1 MPPKKENKKNKNKYV
16 LIWWVVDG
24 QKTITELNKIPKA
37 KRIKN
42 ETVKLKWEGKDG
54 KKNFYFAKMIEY
66 GGKSLSWVV
75 NIITSKHWNY
85 LSAELTVINKYVYF
99 TETIEE
105 LQNVRLDNKGNVCDQ
120 STKMYSENVLQQKK
134 TTDVSKQLSKDL
146 TKKHKDDMERKI
158 IHKKA
163 IFSIDEQ
170 PFSESHRD
178 KITKFKNVNEG
189 KKLSKK
195 KTSKLWTI
203 GARID
208 QSLKYSIKCKSLE
221 ITPTASQ
228 QDVTID
234 KSINFFDKSSSHPFN
249 SNNSLIDQIHLENS
263 TENSELDLAP
273 IWNSNY
279 LNNWSN
285 VNNPVMIAQDFQFQG
300 FNEADQVL
308 SSTYLEVRSLE
319 KGVCNTP
326 ILKFPSSLTEPNQ
339 KKNSTIFRTWDSWED
354 AKNITTINTSTTSN
368 IFISA
373 KSTEE
378 ESCL

>member
-1 MPPKKENKKNKNKYV
+1 M
-16 LIWWVVDG
+16 
-24 QKTITELNKIPKA
+24 ELNKIPKA

-42 ETVKLKWEGKDG
+42 ETVKLRWEGKDG
-54 KKNFYFAKMIEY
+54 KKSFYFAKIIEY
-66 GGKSLSWVV
+66 G
-75 NIITSKHWNY
+75 
-85 LSAELTVINKYVYF
+85 
-99 TETIEE
+99 ETIQE
-105 LQNVRLDNKGNVCDQ
+105 LENVRLDNKGNVCDQ

-134 TTDVSKQLSKDL
+134 TIDVSKQLSKEF
-146 TKKHKDDMERKI
+146 TKKHNIDMERKI
-158 IHKKA
+158 IHQKA

-170 PFSESHRD
+170 PFSERHKD

-195 KTSKLWTI
+195 NH
-203 GARID
+203 
-208 QSLKYSIKCKSLE
+208 QSSEPSEQELINHQNTPSNVNTLE
-221 ITPTASQ
+221 ITHTASQ

-234 KSINFFDKSSSHPFN
+234 KSINFFDKSSSHPFD

-308 SSTYLEVRSLE
+308 SSTYLEVGSLE

-326 ILKFPSSLTEPNQ
+326 ISKFPSSLTEPNQ
-339 KKNSTIFRTWDSWED
+339 KKNSTIFRPWDSLEA

-368 IFISA
+368 IFISSE
-373 KSTEE
+373 STEE
-378 ESCL
+378 ELCLESTSVEVSADMNIPICQSNDLEDRERTINVGSLAAR